1 MTYRKFFFIPFL
13 FLFLLAACDK
23 EEKAALQ
30 SEVDS
35 LRVELET
42 SQRMAGTLLEVGVLM
57 DSIDANRQ
65 LLRVDMNME
74 QGISYDDYTA
84 RMEDINDYVKN
95 TEKKLSTLEDEL
107 KKSKSSA
114 SSYAGTIKKLRKD
127 LEAKAQ
133 EIAGLQEQVDKYRNE
148 NQNLIQTVDLQ
159 ESMLLDKEVQIMEKN
174 QELALIEAR
183 IQELMIQSKMTEA
196 EAYYARGEAI
206 EEAANRTKLAP
217 KKKKETYR
225 EALELYKKALSLGN
239 DQAQAKIDAMEAK
252 LK

>member
-1 MTYRKFFFIPFL
+1 MSNRNFYFAPLF
-13 FLFLLAACDK
+13 FLFLLSSCDK

-30 SEVDS
+30 SQVDS

-42 SQRMAGTLLEVGVLM
+42 SQKMAGTLLEVGVLM

-65 LLRVDMNME
+65 LLRVNMNLE

-84 RMEDINDYVKN
+84 RMDDINDYVKN
-95 TEKKLSTLEDEL
+95 TEKKLSALEEEL
-107 KKSKSSA
+107 KKSKTSA

-127 LEAKAQ
+127 LETKAQ

-159 ESMLLDKEVQIMEKN
+159 ESMLLDKEVQIIEKN

>member
-1 MTYRKFFFIPFL
+1 MSNRNFYFAP
-13 FLFLLAACDK
+13 LLILLLLTACDK

-30 SEVDS
+30 SQVDS

-42 SQRMAGTLLEVGVLM
+42 SQKMAGTLLEVGVLM

-65 LLRVDMNME
+65 LLRVNMNME

-95 TEKKLSTLEDEL
+95 TEKKLSALEEEL
-107 KKSKSSA
+107 KKSKGSA

-127 LEAKAQ
+127 LEAKTK

-196 EAYYARGEAI
+196 EAYYARGEAV

-239 DQAQAKIDAMEAK
+239 DQAQAKIDAMEEK
-252 LK
+252 IK